1 MRKIIKSVSVV
12 DNLLIIDLSELGHT
26 VLFLKKNNKF
36 TLIPTNNVYNKMIE
50 LESGTYQL
58 FSDEKKAVQYGLKD
72 LWSRFILNSNNGIKI
87 TKDKLGNTWIKK
99 EVYTSINRNYIFKTN
114 IKNIEILKDKIII
127 EGISNFPVNNSIRI
141 DQRSFSISF
150 SKKGATYKK
159 MFSLDKVT
167 PKGKWRVELPL
178 TNLKDINPN
187 RYEINIFEDI
197 DGDLFGSS
205 PYYKFDGSK
214 ELTISNEASEMKFRG
229 NDKGRLICDVI
240 KYKET
245 IENFEIKRLNNNDI
259 IITLKES
266 DFDKGTFVLKNKFF
280 SLELPFKKNNGNVDI
295 QLQHN
300 KIKAYLL
307 ENNNN
312 KFNLIYSVDGKNIE
326 MKFGKVQQ
334 NIPEVIDN
342 KMLFYISVGA
352 KTNQIRYK
360 KIKVL
365 RNIKKVKFKTNKLI
379 VQGNIIGLNTDIR
392 QIPVSLSIVNR
403 NTNKSVD
410 NPISEF
416 KKGFFFAIPH
426 KTNLAEQIYNSFE
439 ISISL
444 EYLIKNLKE
453 GIWDFYIKFGNKKT
467 DKYRKKMGF
476 AFYDYKKDLVLDEI
490 QYNNIILKASITPKG
505 NLKIKTEKVY
515 EKKELSVNKKQIW
528 LVGERPDTAQENGL
542 IFFRYILN
550 NKKQI
555 TPYYIINED
564 SEDIANFSYKELKNV
579 IFMDTERHYNVA
591 LQADAFIG
599 THDIEYFVPYSIDKI
614 NTEAKKI
621 FLQHGVMG
629 RKRAEYHKYYYKHP
643 FDMVVVSSDEEKKM
657 FEKEFK
663 YHPHEITVAG
673 LPRFD
678 SLFKKMNNN
687 TVGKEKYILVMPT
700 WREWI
705 NFSQPFSQSEYFKK
719 FRDLITNKRLQGIL
733 RDKKIKLL
741 FYPHYRM
748 QPYLHHFLQLEND
761 VLKIVELGKITV
773 QNLLVDAELLITD
786 YSSVSFDMNFM
797 EKPVIFYHFDEKRFF
812 ESGILR
818 PIKETF
824 IGDICQEED
833 LIVNSI
839 ESYID
844 NDFKEKKEIKES
856 KKQVIKY
863 NDNQNSERI
872 YQAIFD
878 AKRHQNIEWKYESGK
893 RKIRT
898 SLSYFV
904 KYTPIFYI
912 YNFLKNIKKE

>member
-1 MRKIIKSVSVV
+1 
-12 DNLLIIDLSELGHT
+12 
-26 VLFLKKNNKF
+26 
-36 TLIPTNNVYNKMIE
+36 
-50 LESGTYQL
+50 
-58 FSDEKKAVQYGLKD
+58 
-72 LWSRFILNSNNGIKI
+72 
-87 TKDKLGNTWIKK
+87 
-99 EVYTSINRNYIFKTN
+99 
-114 IKNIEILKDKIII
+114 
-127 EGISNFPVNNSIRI
+127 
-141 DQRSFSISF
+141 
-150 SKKGATYKK
+150 
-159 MFSLDKVT
+159 
-167 PKGKWRVELPL
+167 
-178 TNLKDINPN
+178 
-187 RYEINIFEDI
+187 
-197 DGDLFGSS
+197 
-205 PYYKFDGSK
+205 
-214 ELTISNEASEMKFRG
+214 
-229 NDKGRLICDVI
+229 
-240 KYKET
+240 
-245 IENFEIKRLNNNDI
+245 
-259 IITLKES
+259 
-266 DFDKGTFVLKNKFF
+266 
-280 SLELPFKKNNGNVDI
+280 
-295 QLQHN
+295 
-300 KIKAYLL
+300 
-307 ENNNN
+307 
-312 KFNLIYSVDGKNIE
+312 
-326 MKFGKVQQ
+326 
-334 NIPEVIDN
+334 
-342 KMLFYISVGA
+342 
-352 KTNQIRYK
+352 
-360 KIKVL
+360 
-365 RNIKKVKFKTNKLI
+365 
-379 VQGNIIGLNTDIR
+379 
-392 QIPVSLSIVNR
+392 
-403 NTNKSVD
+403 
-410 NPISEF
+410 
-416 KKGFFFAIPH
+416 
-426 KTNLAEQIYNSFE
+426 
-439 ISISL
+439 
-444 EYLIKNLKE
+444 
-453 GIWDFYIKFGNKKT
+453 
-467 DKYRKKMGF
+467 MGF

-505 NLKIKTEKVY
+505 NLKIKIEKVY

-912 YNFLKNIKKE
+912 YNFFKNIKKE